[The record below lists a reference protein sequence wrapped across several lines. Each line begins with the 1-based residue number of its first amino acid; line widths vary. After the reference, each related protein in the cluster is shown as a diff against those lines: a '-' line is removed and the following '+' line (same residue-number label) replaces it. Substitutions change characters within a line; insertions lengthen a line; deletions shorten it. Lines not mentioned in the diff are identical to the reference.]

1 MGLSDELGQGDARIA
16 GMMAGL
22 AARMQQLGV
31 SDPDGAAR
39 KAIGGMLSQQATVL
53 AFGDSFTLLA
63 YGCFA
68 AAVVSLLAK
77 PAKNAPPPPSDAH

>member
-1 MGLSDELGQGDARIA
+1 
-16 GMMAGL
+16 MMTGL

-31 SDPDGAAR
+31 VDPDGAAR
-39 KAIGGMLSQQATVL
+39 KAIGGMLQQQATVL

-68 AAVVSLLAK
+68 AAGVSLLAK